1 MKHQP
6 QASPMERYVGMDVHK
21 HYVMVGGMN
30 RQREWILRPRK
41 VRVSQFRTWAAHNLK
56 ATDAV
61 VIESTS
67 NAWTIYDIVAPLVGS
82 TVVADPR
89 QVFEI
94 AKAKV
99 KTDQRDIKRLLRLLI
114 ADMVPEVWVPPQPV
128 RELRSLISYRWRL
141 NKQITMTKN
150 RLHSV
155 LHQYNLPAP
164 EGGLFRDKNQAWWQE
179 QVFSPMVAIQ
189 VEHDLQ
195 LLQQLEAHRIAINQ
209 ELSRL
214 SNTAPWDA
222 QMVYLMQ
229 ISGFGVVLGMIVV
242 SASGDITRFSHPK
255 KLVGYAGLGA
265 GVHDSG
271 EKHNGKG
278 ITKQGRKEFRWAMV
292 EVAWRAVGAYP
303 YWKAQFETLQQRM
316 HPNQAIVV
324 IARKLLVTVWHVLTK
339 QEAYQHATEED
350 LAYKMLIWS
359 WHMDE
364 KALDGLTRQQFAKY
378 GLLRL
383 GVGQDL
389 TRIVRSNLP
398 RRIAPAEEVL
408 QLKPELRPPD

>member
-1 MKHQP
+1 MNYQTD
-6 QASPMERYVGMDVHK
+6 ASPIQRYVGMDVHK

-30 RQREWILRPRK
+30 RQKEWVLRPRK
-41 VRVSQFRTWAAHNLK
+41 VRVSGFRSWAERNLK
-56 ATDAV
+56 STDAV

-67 NAWTIYDIVAPLVGS
+67 NAWTIYDIVVPLVS
-82 TVVADPR
+82 YTVVADPR
-89 QVFEI
+89 QVSEI

-99 KTDQRDIKRLLRLLI
+99 KTDKRDIKRLLRLLI
-114 ADMVPEVWVPPQPV
+114 ADMVPEVWVPPQHV

-155 LHQYNLPAP
+155 LHQYNLTAP
-164 EGGLFRDKNQAWWQE
+164 EGGLFRDKNQGWWDE

-189 VEHDLQ
+189 VEHDLK
-195 LLQQLEAHRIAINQ
+195 LLKQLEEHRIAINQ
-209 ELSRL
+209 ELARL
-214 SNTAPWDA
+214 SNTEPWDS

-229 ISGFGVVLGMIVV
+229 IPGFGVILGMIVV
-242 SASGDITRFSHPK
+242 SAIGDISRFSHSK

-271 EKHNGKG
+271 EKHSGKG

-303 YWKAQFETLQQRM
+303 YWKTQFKTLKKRM

-324 IARKLLVTVWHVLTK
+324 IARKLLVTVWHILTK
-339 QEAYQHATEED
+339 QEAYRHASDED
-350 LAYKMLIWS
+350 TAYKMLIWS
-359 WHMDE
+359 WNMDE
-364 KALDGLTRQQFAKY
+364 RALDGLTRQQFAKY

-383 GVGQDL
+383 GVGEHL

-398 RRIAPAEEVL
+398 RRLAPSEEVL
-408 QLKPELRPPD
+408 ALKPELRPPG

>member
-1 MKHQP
+1 
-6 QASPMERYVGMDVHK
+6 
-21 HYVMVGGMN
+21 MN
-30 RQREWILRPRK
+30 RQKEWVLRPRK
-41 VRVSQFRTWAAHNLK
+41 VRVSRCRSWAERNLK
-56 ATDAV
+56 PTDAV
-61 VIESTS
+61 VSESTS
-67 NAWTIYDIVAPLVGS
+67 KAWTIYDIVAPLAGD

-89 QVFEI
+89 QVSEI

-99 KTDQRDIKRLLRLLI
+99 KTDKRDIERLLRLLI
-114 ADMVPEVWVPPQPV
+114 ADMVPEVWVPPIHV

-141 NKQITMTKN
+141 NKQITLTKN

-155 LHQYNLPAP
+155 WHQYNLQAP

-189 VEHDLQ
+189 VEHDLK
-195 LLQQLEAHRIAINQ
+195 LLKQLEEHRVAINQ
-209 ELSRL
+209 ELARL
-214 SNTAPWDA
+214 SNTEPWDA

-229 ISGFGVVLGMIVV
+229 IPGFGVVLGMIVV
-242 SASGDITRFSHPK
+242 SAIGDISRFPHPK
-255 KLVGYAGLGA
+255 KLVGDAGLGA

-271 EKHNGKG
+271 EKYSGKG

-303 YWKAQFETLQQRM
+303 YWKAQFETLKKRM

-324 IARKLLVTVWHVLTK
+324 IARKLLVTVWQVLTK
-339 QEAYQHATEED
+339 QEPYQHATDED
-350 LAYKMLIWS
+350 LAYKMLTSVPLAGIWS
-359 WHMDE
+359 WNMDA
-364 KALDGLTRQQFAKY
+364 KALNGLTRQQFAKY

-383 GVGQDL
+383 GVGQEF

-408 QLKPELRPPD
+408 KLKPELRPPD

>member
-1 MKHQP
+1 MNQQP
-6 QASPMERYVGMDVHK
+6 KASPIERYVGMDVHK
-21 HYVMVGGMN
+21 HYVMVGGMD
-30 RQREWILRPRK
+30 RQKKWVLRPRK
-41 VRVSQFRTWAAHNLK
+41 VRMSKFRTWAARNLK

-67 NAWTIYDIVAPLVGS
+67 NAWEVYDIVAPLAGS

-99 KTDQRDIKRLLRLLI
+99 KTDKRDIARLLRLLI
-114 ADMVPEVWVPPQPV
+114 ADMVPEVWVPPRPV

-155 LHQYNLPAP
+155 LHQYNLQAP
-164 EGGLFRDKNQAWWQE
+164 EGGLFRDKNQDWWHD

-189 VEHDLQ
+189 VEHDLK
-195 LLQQLEAHRIAINQ
+195 LLKQLEEHRISINQ
-209 ELSRL
+209 ELARL
-214 SNTAPWDA
+214 SNTAPWA
-222 QMVYLMQ
+222 SQMVYLMQ
-229 ISGFGVVLGMIVV
+229 IPGFGVTLGMIVV
-242 SASGDITRFSHPK
+242 SAIGDISRFSHPK

-265 GVHDSG
+265 GVHDS
-271 EKHNGKG
+271 GKG

-303 YWKAQFETLQQRM
+303 YWQSQFETLKIRL

-324 IARKLLVTVWHVLTK
+324 IARKLLVTVWHVLSK
-339 QEAYQHATEED
+339 QEAYLHASDED
-350 LAYKMLIWS
+350 IAYKMLIWS
-359 WHMDE
+359 WNMDE

-383 GVGQDL
+383 GVGQEI

-398 RRIAPAEEVL
+398 RRLAPSEEVL
-408 QLKPELRPPD
+408 MLKPELRPPD

>member
-1 MKHQP
+1 MNHQP
-6 QASPMERYVGMDVHK
+6 NASPIERYVGMDVHK

-30 RQREWILRPRK
+30 RQKEWVLRPRK
-41 VRVSQFRTWAAHNLK
+41 VRVSSFRAWAERNLK

-67 NAWTIYDIVAPLVGS
+67 NAWTIYDIVVPLVGS

-89 QVFEI
+89 QVSEI

-99 KTDQRDIKRLLRLLI
+99 KTDQRDIERLLRLLI
-114 ADMVPEVWVPPQPV
+114 ADMVPEVWVPPIHV

-155 LHQYNLPAP
+155 LHQHNLQAP
-164 EGGLFRDKNQAWWQE
+164 EGGLFRDKNQDWWND

-189 VEHDLQ
+189 VEHDLIV
-195 LLQQLEAHRIAINQ
+195 LKQLEEHRVAINQ
-209 ELSRL
+209 ELARL
-214 SNTAPWDA
+214 SNTDPWAA

-229 ISGFGVVLGMIVV
+229 IPGFGVILGLIVV
-242 SASGDITRFSHPK
+242 SAIGDISRFPHPK

-271 EKHNGKG
+271 EQYSGKG

-303 YWKAQFETLQQRM
+303 YWKSQFETLKKRM
-316 HPNQAIVV
+316 HPNQAIVA
-324 IARKLLVTVWHVLTK
+324 IARKLLVTVWQVLTK
-339 QEAYQHATEED
+339 QEAYQHATDED
-350 LAYKMLIWS
+350 IAYKMLIWS
-359 WHMDE
+359 WNMDE
-364 KALDGLTRQQFAKY
+364 QALDGLTRQQFAKY

-383 GVGQDL
+383 GVGQDI

-398 RRIAPAEEVL
+398 RRLAPTAEVL
-408 QLKPELRPPD
+408 ALKPELKSSA

>member
-1 MKHQP
+1 
-6 QASPMERYVGMDVHK
+6 
-21 HYVMVGGMN
+21 MVGGMN
-30 RQREWILRPRK
+30 RQKEWVLRPRK
-41 VRVSQFRTWAAHNLK
+41 VRVSRFRSWAERNLK
-56 ATDAV
+56 PTDAV

-67 NAWTIYDIVAPLVGS
+67 NAWTIYDIVVPLVDY

-89 QVFEI
+89 QVSEI

-99 KTDQRDIKRLLRLLI
+99 KTDKRDIERLLRLLI
-114 ADMVPEVWVPPQPV
+114 ADMVPEVWVPPMHV

-150 RLHSV
+150 RLH
-155 LHQYNLPAP
+155 QYNLQAP
-164 EGGLFRDKNQAWWQE
+164 EGGLFRDKNRAWWQQ

-195 LLQQLEAHRIAINQ
+195 LLKQLEDHRISINQ
-209 ELSRL
+209 ELARL
-214 SNTAPWDA
+214 SNTAPWDS

-229 ISGFGVVLGMIVV
+229 IPGFGVVLGMIVV
-242 SASGDITRFSHPK
+242 SAIGDISRFSHSTSSRCSYGK

-271 EKHNGKG
+271 EKYRGKG

-303 YWKAQFETLQQRM
+303 YWKSQFETLKKRM

-324 IARKLLVTVWHVLTK
+324 IARKLLVTVWHVLSK
-339 QEAYQHATEED
+339 QEAYLHATDED
-350 LAYKMLIWS
+350 IAYKMLTSVPLAGIWS
-359 WHMDE
+359 WNMDE
-364 KALDGLTRQQFAKY
+364 KALNGLTRQQFAKY

-383 GVGQDL
+383 GVGQDI

-398 RRIAPAEEVL
+398 RRLAPSEEVL
-408 QLKPELRPPD
+408 KLRPELKPPR

>member
-1 MKHQP
+1 MKPQP
-6 QASPMERYVGMDVHK
+6 KASPPERYVGMDVHK
-21 HYVMVGGMN
+21 HYVMVGGMD
-30 RQREWILRPRK
+30 RQKKWVLRPRK
-41 VRVSQFRTWAAHNLK
+41 VRVSKFRTWAARNLK
-56 ATDAV
+56 VTDAV

-67 NAWTIYDIVAPLVGS
+67 NAWTIYDIVAPLVGA

-89 QVFEI
+89 QVSEI

-99 KTDQRDIKRLLRLLI
+99 KTDKRDIERLLRLLI

-155 LHQYNLPAP
+155 LHQHNLPAP
-164 EGGLFRDKNQAWWQE
+164 EGGLFRDKNRTWWQE

-195 LLQQLEAHRIAINQ
+195 LLEQLEEHRISINQ
-209 ELSRL
+209 ELARL

-229 ISGFGVVLGMIVV
+229 IPGFGVVLGMIVV
-242 SASGDITRFSHPK
+242 SAIGDISRFPHPK

-271 EKHNGKG
+271 EKYRGKG

-303 YWKAQFETLQQRM
+303 YWKAQFETLKKRL

-324 IARKLLVTVWHVLTK
+324 IARKLLVTVWQVLTK

-350 LAYKMLIWS
+350 IAYKMLIWS
-359 WHMDE
+359 WNMD
-364 KALDGLTRQQFAKY
+364 KQALAGLTRQQFAKY

-383 GVGQDL
+383 GVGQEI

-398 RRIAPAEEVL
+398 RRIAPADEVL
-408 QLKPELRPPD
+408 KLKPELRPPD

>member
-1 MKHQP
+1 MNQQP
-6 QASPMERYVGMDVHK
+6 NASPIERYVGMDVHK

-30 RQREWILRPRK
+30 RQKEWILRPRK
-41 VRVSQFRTWAAHNLK
+41 VRVSSFRTWAERNLK
-56 ATDAV
+56 PTDAV

-67 NAWTIYDIVAPLVGS
+67 NAWTIYDIVAPLVGD

-89 QVFEI
+89 QVSEI

-99 KTDQRDIKRLLRLLI
+99 KTDKRDIERLLRLLI
-114 ADMVPEVWVPPQPV
+114 ADMVPEVWVPPIHV

-155 LHQYNLPAP
+155 LHQYNLQAP

-189 VEHDLQ
+189 VEHDLK
-195 LLQQLEAHRIAINQ
+195 LLTQLEAHRISINQ
-209 ELSRL
+209 ELARL

-229 ISGFGVVLGMIVV
+229 IPGFGVVLGMIVI
-242 SASGDITRFSHPK
+242 SAIGDISRFSHPK

-271 EKHNGKG
+271 EKHSGKG

-303 YWKAQFETLQQRM
+303 YWKSQFETLKKRM

-324 IARKLLVTVWHVLTK
+324 IARKLLVTVWHVLSK
-339 QEAYQHATEED
+339 QEAYLHATDED
-350 LAYKMLIWS
+350 IAYKMLIWS
-359 WHMDE
+359 WNMDE
-364 KALDGLTRQQFAKY
+364 KALNGLTRQQFAKY

-383 GVGQDL
+383 GVGQDII
-389 TRIVRSNLP
+389 RIVRSNLP
-398 RRIAPAEEVL
+398 RRLAPSEEVL
-408 QLKPELRPPD
+408 KLRPELKPPR

>member
-1 MKHQP
+1 
-6 QASPMERYVGMDVHK
+6 MDVHK

-30 RQREWILRPRK
+30 RQKEWVLRPR
-41 VRVSQFRTWAAHNLK
+41 RVPIAIFRSWAERNLRPN
-56 ATDAV
+56 DAV

-67 NAWTIYDIVAPLVGS
+67 NAWTIYDIVAPLV
-82 TVVADPR
+82 TKTLVADPR
-89 QVFEI
+89 QVSEI

-99 KTDQRDIKRLLRLLI
+99 KTDKRDIERLLRLLI
-114 ADMVPEVWVPPQPV
+114 ADMVPEVWVPPIPV

-155 LHQYNLPAP
+155 LHQYNLSAP
-164 EGGLFRDKNQAWWQE
+164 DGGLFCDKNRAWWNE
-179 QVFSPMVAIQ
+179 QSFSSMVAIQ
-189 VEHDLQ
+189 VEHDLE
-195 LLQQLEAHRIAINQ
+195 LLFQLEDHRTVINQ
-209 ELSRL
+209 ELACL
-214 SNTAPWDA
+214 SNTEPWA
-222 QMVYLMQ
+222 SQLVYLMQ
-229 ISGFGVVLGMIVV
+229 IPGFGIILAMIVI
-242 SASGDITRFSHPK
+242 SAIGDISRFSHSK

-271 EKHNGKG
+271 EKHSGKG

-292 EVAWRAVGAYP
+292 EVAWRATRSSP
-303 YWKAQFETLQQRM
+303 YWKSQFVTLKKRM

-339 QEAYQHATEED
+339 QEPYQHATED
-350 LAYKMLIWS
+350 DIAYKMLIWS
-359 WHMDE
+359 WNMHE
-364 KALDGLTRQQFAKY
+364 KALNGMTRQQFAKF

-383 GVGQDL
+383 GVGEHL
-389 TRIVRSNLP
+389 TRIVRNNLP

-408 QLKPELRPPD
+408 KLRPDLRPPI

>member
-1 MKHQP
+1 MNQ
-6 QASPMERYVGMDVHK
+6 QLDASPTERYVGMDVHK

-30 RQREWILRPRK
+30 RQREWVLRPRK
-41 VRVSQFRTWAAHNLK
+41 VRMSKFRTWAAHNLK
-56 ATDAV
+56 STDAV
-61 VIESTS
+61 VIEATS

-89 QVFEI
+89 QVSEI

-99 KTDQRDIKRLLRLLI
+99 KTDKRDIERLLRLLI
-114 ADMVPEVWVPPQPV
+114 ADMVPEVWVPPIHV

-155 LHQYNLPAP
+155 LHQYNLQAP
-164 EGGLFRDKNQAWWQE
+164 EGGLFRDKNQAWWQD

-189 VEHDLQ
+189 VQHDLK
-195 LLQQLEAHRIAINQ
+195 LLKQLEEHRSSINQ
-209 ELSRL
+209 ELARL

-229 ISGFGVVLGMIVV
+229 IPGFGVVLGMIVI
-242 SASGDITRFSHPK
+242 SAIGDITRFSHSK
-255 KLVGYAGLGA
+255 KLVGYAGL
-265 GVHDSG
+265 HDSG
-271 EKHNGKG
+271 EKYSGKG

-303 YWKAQFETLQQRM
+303 YWKSQFETLKKRM

-339 QEAYQHATEED
+339 QAAYQHATEED
-350 LAYKMLIWS
+350 IAYKMLIWS
-359 WHMDE
+359 WNMDA
-364 KALDGLTRQQFAKY
+364 KALDGMTRQQFAKY

-389 TRIVRSNLP
+389 IRIVRSNLP
-398 RRIAPAEEVL
+398 RRLAPSEEVL
-408 QLKPELRPPD
+408 KLRPDLRPPD

>member
-1 MKHQP
+1 MNQQP
-6 QASPMERYVGMDVHK
+6 KASPIERYVGMDVHK

-30 RQREWILRPRK
+30 SQKKWILHPRR
-41 VRVSQFRTWAAHNLK
+41 VRVSKFRTWAAHNLK
-56 ATDAV
+56 STDAV

-89 QVFEI
+89 QVSEI

-99 KTDQRDIKRLLRLLI
+99 KTDKRDIKRLLRLLI

-155 LHQYNLPAP
+155 LHQYNLQAP
-164 EGGLFRDKNQAWWQE
+164 EGGLFRDKNQDWWKD

-189 VEHDLQ
+189 VEHDLT
-195 LLQQLEAHRIAINQ
+195 LLKQLEEHRIAINQ
-209 ELSRL
+209 ELARL
-214 SNTAPWDA
+214 SNTDPWDA

-229 ISGFGVVLGMIVV
+229 IPGFGVVLGMIVV
-242 SASGDITRFSHPK
+242 SAIGDISRFSHPK

-271 EKHNGKG
+271 EKHSGKS

-303 YWKAQFETLQQRM
+303 YWKSQFETLKKRM

-324 IARKLLVTVWHVLTK
+324 IARKLLVTVWHLLSK
-339 QEAYQHATEED
+339 QEAYHHATDED
-350 LAYKMLIWS
+350 IAYKMLIWS
-359 WHMDE
+359 WNMDE

-383 GVGQDL
+383 GVGQDI

-398 RRIAPAEEVL
+398 RRLAPSAEVL
-408 QLKPELRPPD
+408 MLKPELRPPD